1 MAQLKKKVI
10 EREMF
15 VLMLSITFVRNT
27 YHSNKWTRYDQKWI
41 LVFT

>member
-10 EREMF
+10 EHEMS
-15 VLMLSITFVRNT
+15 VLIFSITFVRNT
-27 YHSNKWTRYDQKWI
+27 HHSKKWTRYDQKCI